1 MKKVILRIG
10 GMSCSACS
18 NGLEKYLNKQP
29 KIKEAKVNLVLKT
42 ANIIYNDDLDIS
54 EIEQY
59 IKDAGFE
66 SLGDENYLL
75 QKEEETIT
83 PLIIYGVLGFVLMY
97 ISMAHM
103 LNLPII
109 EIFNPSKF
117 PYIYSITLLIMT
129 IPFLIYGFEIITS
142 GIKKLIHL
150 MPNMDTLVTLGI
162 ISSFLYSLF
171 SVIMVFLGNNSFIH
185 TMYFESTAFVIYFI
199 KLGKYIDKKS
209 KNKTKD
215 AITGLVQITPHVARI
230 KDKEHYKEVTIDE
243 IKLNDILIGLPG
255 DKIAVD
261 GEIVKGTTHIDE
273 SFISGES
280 LPILKKEGDKVIAG
294 SINYEGPIEY
304 KAERIGKDSTI
315 SEIVRLVVEATNS
328 KIPISRIADKICG
341 YFVPIVLSL
350 ALITFL
356 INIFMSDFS
365 SAIVKFI
372 TVLVV
377 ACPCSLGLAT
387 PLAMVIAIGN
397 TAKKGIL
404 IKNSEILESI
414 NKVNI
419 VVFDKTGT
427 LTNGSLSINKINNHC
442 DLDDK
447 ELLNILGS
455 IEKNSTHPIAKGI
468 ITYLKENKI
477 TTSYDFTTEDLS
489 GFGVKAKDDKTIY
502 YACNSSLLKKLDII
516 NSYEKEELAMAEDG
530 NSIIYLVK
538 NNKVLATFGLK
549 DTIRKESKKLVN
561 ELKKNSLEVIML
573 SGDNK
578 KKEKKIAKELNIYNV
593 VAEVK
598 PKEKTAFINDL
609 ITKGN
614 NVIMV
619 GDGINDAPSLSSAT
633 IGISLKGAT
642 DIATSSADVII
653 VNNLLK
659 ILDLFKISKKTLRNI
674 KQNLFWAFIYNI
686 IMIPISM
693 GLIKNVHIN
702 PMFACL
708 MMILSSLTVTIN
720 ALRLKR

>member
-97 ISMAHM
+97 ISMGHM

-129 IPFLIYGFEIITS
+129 IPFLIYGLEIITS

-280 LPILKKEGDKVIAG
+280 LPILKKEGDKVIDG

-578 KKEKKIAKELNIYNV
+578 ITATKIAKELNIYNV